1 MSRQLMTPPDDKAI
15 GRRIQELRK
24 QRGLS
29 QTQLAKIL
37 GLNQPRVSQYE
48 RGDVRLSGPLVAAF
62 ARALKAS
69 ADEILGLEKLEDN
82 GVLRDRR
89 FLRRIQKIDD
99 LSRRQKEA
107 LLKSLD
113 MLLKGAGVA

>member
-1 MSRQLMTPPDDKAI
+1 
-15 GRRIQELRK
+15 
-24 QRGLS
+24 LS
-29 QTQLAKIL
+29 QTELAKTL

-69 ADEILGLEKLEDN
+69 ADEILGLEKLEDD

-89 FLRRIQKIDD
+89 FLRRIQKIDE
-99 LSRRQKEA
+99 LSRRHKEA

-113 MLLKGAGVA
+113 MLLKGSGVA